1 MEEKS
6 MGSILRYIWRF
17 PSMGIPENGWFLK
30 VYTVMENPIKMVVL
44 GVPPFSETS
53 IDINK
58 HIPNR
63 QKTQRN
69 VVCSCKKCALQ
80 EV

>member
-30 VYTVMENPIKMVVL
+30 VYTVMENPIKMDVL
-44 GVPPFSETS
+44 GVAP
-53 IDINK
+53 
-58 HIPNR
+58 
-63 QKTQRN
+63 
-69 VVCSCKKCALQ
+69 
-80 EV
+80 